1 MLLETFISLHK
12 VGEKSSRNL
21 LLLKDEQTS
30 AAAQPFPLLVKTK
43 QHAEISRLLLNV
55 KFYFWRLWNFQTKES
70 LSISQLVSPK

>member
-1 MLLETFISLHK
+1 MLFETFISLHK

-70 LSISQLVSPK
+70 LSISQRVSPK